1 MPSGTGLRVKLC
13 KQALQP
19 YEPFNNNLVLLQWGK
34 VGRIARGLLLYL
46 SPAVFF
52 QGRYGFPEVALERN
66 YSDLAHPHR
75 PHHAP
80 SPRTST
86 SSAFF
91 IAPRGI
97 PAEIIFCESFSA
109 FESIAFSSLS
119 ISALAFLSISF
130 SDETAFSFAPAI
142 IFLASSFASDL
153 IFSASFFAF
162 SIMPAASPSDLCIR
176 DISSSKSFSSAIT
189 YLHASLFSLPLL
201 FFGFIETII
210 ERIFPASIGI
220 MKYKMHIKT
229 RSTTSDAPRLM
240 YPNFVPATRPR
251 RI

>member
-34 VGRIARGLLLYL
+34 VCKIARGHLLYL
-46 SPAVFF
+46 YPAVFF

-130 SDETAFSFAPAI
+130 S
-142 IFLASSFASDL
+142 
-153 IFSASFFAF
+153 
-162 SIMPAASPSDLCIR
+162 
-176 DISSSKSFSSAIT
+176 KSFSSAIT